1 MESELIGV
9 LSSRN
14 GSGEPNVTPEFWEST
29 RLHFA
34 ECFVLHIS
42 SAVARLHCQGMMN
55 IRTSPR
61 FSSVKLSSEPAK
73 MPVSSIT
80 VAPTLVVGQHKR
92 VWPLCILA
100 VMLAMPAVAVFFEF
114 LPPAL
119 APLRHVAAMLL
130 ASAVVAF
137 VIVIHRLKKSDS
149 IETTIFTSARP
160 CVLFVADKPSTLSLL
175 RVAFQQEFHVLTAQS
190 APEALRICAVHTV
203 DVVVSH
209 QRLCSMNGLELLC
222 KTQRRHPAIARILL
236 ISFSDLASVV
246 DAAREADLFACI
258 DLPWKR
264 EALLEKMT
272 EGAARAARQTSAQT

>member
-9 LSSRN
+9 FSSRN
-14 GSGEPNVTPEFWEST
+14 GWGEPNVTPEFWEST
-29 RLHFA
+29 RLYFA
-34 ECFVLHIS
+34 ECFVVHIS

-73 MPVSSIT
+73 MPASSIP
-80 VAPTLVVGQHKR
+80 VAPTLVGRRRKR
-92 VWPLCILA
+92 VGPLSVLT

-137 VIVIHRLKKSDS
+137 VLVIHRLKKSDS
-149 IETTIFTSARP
+149 IETTSARP

-246 DAAREADLFACI
+246 DAAREAELFACI
-258 DLPWKR
+258 DLPWKQ
-264 EALLEKMT
+264 EALLEKIT
-272 EGAARAARQTSAQT
+272 EGASRAARHRSAQT